1 MLLLKQTFTILLT
14 IFSVNILFS
23 QSEFPV
29 QDSPIPELDLALIS
43 NIQTGQTQQI
53 KLSDYNGKVR
63 ILDFWATWCGPCIAK
78 MADLKKLKNQFP
90 NDLEIISISD
100 EKLEKILSFVQKQN
114 LPFQFVVDSN
124 SVISNKFGVAALP
137 FTILLDKK
145 GVIKVINNSSA
156 ITPEI
161 MRDMI
166 ADKPVQF
173 PKPQN
178 LSVPILSDTAKKGV
192 QNRRIFTK
200 YQPNIQAFTR
210 AETEGEYAGRR
221 IMIYNQTLAQIVTD
235 LSNWYQSG
243 ISLSDT
249 ISKSKDQ
256 LYCLDFIFDEKNAA
270 QRANLALEFLTKRFP
285 NKIKVR
291 SEIVKGYALQV
302 GNRANIPEK
311 VEGNE
316 EFSSTATTED
326 LSLELSRLLRIPVK
340 NETTFNHRFILT
352 MNRIPEDKVT
362 IKRILERIGLVLVE
376 KEITRKKYFIP

>member
-1 MLLLKQTFTILLT
+1 MKQLLLFGFIIIFQNSAFT
-14 IFSVNILFS
+14 

-43 NIQTGQTQQI
+43 NIQTEKTQRI
-53 KLSDYNGKVR
+53 KLSDYNGKIR

-78 MADLKKLKNQFP
+78 MAELKKLKNQFP

-100 EKLEKILSFVQKQN
+100 EKLEKILSFVQKQS

-124 SVISNKFGVAALP
+124 SVISNKFGVSALP

-145 GVIKVINNSSA
+145 GIIKTINNSSA
-156 ITPEI
+156 ITPDV
-161 MRDMI
+161 MRDLI
-166 ADKPVQF
+166 AGKLVSFSKPR
-173 PKPQN
+173 N
-178 LSVPILSDTAKKGV
+178 LTVPNLSDTAKKGV

-200 YQPNIQAFTR
+200 YQPDIQSFTR

-249 ISKSKDQ
+249 MGKNKDQ

-270 QRANLALEFLTKRFP
+270 QRANLALEFLVKRFP
-285 NKIKVR
+285 EKIKVR

-311 VEGNE
+311 VVGNE
-316 EFSSTATTED
+316 QFISTATTED
-326 LSLELSRLLRIPVK
+326 LSLELSRLLRIPIK

-352 MNRIPEDKVT
+352 MNRIPEDKVL

-376 KEITRKKYFIP
+376 KEFTRKRYSL